1 MDKDEKI
8 MKRVQEHYDYL
19 KQKGYEIVFLAL
31 QGSQN
36 YELDVYDDDY
46 MSDVDTKAVVLP
58 SFEDFVYN
66 RRPESNTIVLE
77 NDEHI
82 DVKDIRPMFEN
93 YKKQNINF
101 VETLFTKYI
110 VINPKYKDLVEL
122 LLANREEIAHLNYN
136 QALKCMS
143 GMSMEKLKA
152 LKHPYPATKD
162 KIEKYGYDPK
172 QLNHILRINDFIK
185 KYIQNKPYSECLI
198 PDNKEWLIQ
207 VKKGILPE
215 LEAETLAL
223 TIDANTRHIKDI
235 SMKTNDEINQ
245 KAIDILDKVKYELLK
260 RKFQEDLKIEI
271 PKRYSYYDECGNR
284 ITILDK
290 QELKKQLKA
299 DDIAFE
305 E

>member
-1 MDKDEKI
+1 MDKDERI
-8 MKRVQEHYDYL
+8 MKRVQEHYNYL
-19 KQKGYEIVFLAL
+19 QQKGYEIVFLAL

-36 YELDVYDDDY
+36 YGLDVYDEEY
-46 MSDVDTKAVVLP
+46 MSDVDTKAVILP

-66 RRPESNTIVLE
+66 RRPESETIVLD
-77 NDEHI
+77 NNEHI
-82 DVKDIRPMFEN
+82 DVKDVRPMFEN

-101 VETLFTKYI
+101 VETLFTKYM
-110 VINPKYKDLVEL
+110 VINPKYKDLVDL
-122 LLANREEIAHLNYN
+122 LLKNREEVAYLNYN

-162 KIEKYGYDPK
+162 KIDKFGYDPK

-185 KYIQNKPYSECLI
+185 KYTERKSYAECLI
-198 PDNKEWLIQ
+198 PDNKEWLIE

-215 LEAETLAL
+215 LEAEILA
-223 TIDANTRHIKDI
+223 TEMDANTRYIKDCN
-235 SMKTNDEINQ
+235 MKANDEINQ
-245 KAIDILDKVKYELLK
+245 KAVDILDKVKYELLK

>member
-1 MDKDEKI
+1 MNKDEKI
-8 MKRVQEHYDYL
+8 MKRVKEHYDYL
-19 KQKGYEIVFLAL
+19 QQKGYEIVFLAL

-36 YELDVYDDDY
+36 YGLDVYDEEY
-46 MSDVDTKAVVLP
+46 MSDVDTKAVILS

-66 RRPESNTIVLE
+66 RRPESETIVLD
-77 NDEHI
+77 NNEHI
-82 DVKDIRPMFEN
+82 DVKDVRPMFEN

-101 VETLFTKYI
+101 VETLFTKYMI
-110 VINPKYKDLVEL
+110 INPKYKDLVEL

-235 SMKTNDEINQ
+235 SIKTNDEINQ

-284 ITILDK
+284 ITILNK

>member
-1 MDKDEKI
+1 MDKDERI

-36 YELDVYDDDY
+36 YGLDVYDEEY
-46 MSDVDTKAVVLP
+46 MSDVDTKAVILP

-66 RRPESNTIVLE
+66 RRPESETIVLD
-77 NDEHI
+77 NNEHI
-82 DVKDIRPMFEN
+82 DVKDVRPMFEN

-101 VETLFTKYI
+101 VETLFTKYM
-110 VINPKYKDLVEL
+110 VINPKYKDLVDL
-122 LLANREEIAHLNYN
+122 LLKNREEVAYLNYN

-162 KIEKYGYDPK
+162 KIDKFGYDPK

-185 KYIQNKPYSECLI
+185 KYTERKSYAECLI
-198 PDNKEWLIQ
+198 PDNKEWLIE

-215 LEAETLAL
+215 LEAEILA
-223 TIDANTRHIKDI
+223 TEMDANTRYIKDCN
-235 SMKTNDEINQ
+235 MKANDEINQ
-245 KAIDILDKVKYELLK
+245 KAVDILDKVKYELLK

-290 QELKKQLKA
+290 QKLKKQLKA

>member
-1 MDKDEKI
+1 MDKDERI
-8 MKRVQEHYDYL
+8 MKRVQEHYNYL
-19 KQKGYEIVFLAL
+19 QQKGYEIVFLAL

-36 YELDVYDDDY
+36 YGLDIYDDDY
-46 MSDVDTKAVVLP
+46 MSDVDTKSVVLP

-66 RRPESNTIVLE
+66 RRPESDTIVLE
-77 NDEHI
+77 NNEHI
-82 DVKDIRPMFEN
+82 DVKDVRPMFEN

-101 VETLFTKYI
+101 VETLFTKYM
-110 VINPKYKDLVEL
+110 VINPKYKDLVDL
-122 LLANREEIAHLNYN
+122 LLKNREEVAYLNYN

-162 KIEKYGYDPK
+162 KIDKFGYDPK

-235 SMKTNDEINQ
+235 NMRTNDEINQ

>member
-1 MDKDEKI
+1 MNKDEKI
-8 MKRVQEHYDYL
+8 MKRVKEHYDYL
-19 KQKGYEIVFLAL
+19 QQKGYEIVFLAL

-36 YELDVYDDDY
+36 YGLDVYDEEY
-46 MSDVDTKAVVLP
+46 MSDVDTKAVILP

-66 RRPESNTIVLE
+66 RRPESETIVLD
-77 NDEHI
+77 NNEHI
-82 DVKDIRPMFEN
+82 DVKDVRPMFEN

-101 VETLFTKYI
+101 IETLFTKYMI
-110 VINPKYKDLVEL
+110 INPKYKDLVEL

>member
-1 MDKDEKI
+1 MNKDEKI
-8 MKRVQEHYDYL
+8 MKRVKEHYDYL
-19 KQKGYEIVFLAL
+19 QQKGYEIVFLAL

-36 YELDVYDDDY
+36 YGLDVYDEEY
-46 MSDVDTKAVVLP
+46 MSDVDTKAVILP

-66 RRPESNTIVLE
+66 RRPESETIVLD
-77 NDEHI
+77 NNEHI
-82 DVKDIRPMFEN
+82 DVKDVRPMFEN

-101 VETLFTKYI
+101 VETLFTKYMI
-110 VINPKYKDLVEL
+110 INSKYKDLVEL
-122 LLANREEIAHLNYN
+122 LLENREEIAHLNYN

-185 KYIQNKPYSECLI
+185 KYIQNMPYSECLM

-235 SMKTNDEINQ
+235 NMKTNDEINQ
-245 KAIDILDKVKYELLK
+245 KVIDILDKVKYELLK

>member
-8 MKRVQEHYDYL
+8 MKRVQEHCDYL
-19 KQKGYEIVFLAL
+19 QQKGYEIVFLAL

-36 YELDVYDDDY
+36 YKLDVYDDDY

-66 RRPESNTIVLE
+66 RRPVSETIVLE
-77 NDEHI
+77 NNEHI
-82 DVKDIRPMFEN
+82 DVKDVRPMFEN

-101 VETLFTKYI
+101 VETLFSKYMI
-110 VINPKYKDLVEL
+110 INSKYVDLVKVL
-122 LLANREEIAHLNYN
+122 LKNREEIAHLNYN

-152 LKHPYPATKD
+152 LKHPYPATKEKID
-162 KIEKYGYDPK
+162 KLGYDPK

-185 KYIQNKPYSECLI
+185 KYTEGKIYAECLI

-215 LEAETLAL
+215 LEAEILA
-223 TIDANTRHIKDI
+223 TEMDANTRYIKDCN
-235 SMKTNDEINQ
+235 MKANDEINQ
-245 KAIDILDKVKYELLK
+245 KAIDVLDNVKYELLK
-260 RKFQEDLKIEI
+260 RKFQEDIGEKI
-271 PKRYSYYDECGNR
+271 PMKYSLYDEYHNR
-284 ITILDK
+284 IIILDK
-290 QELKKQLKA
+290 EKIKEQLKA
-299 DDIAFE
+299 DEVAFE

>member
-8 MKRVQEHYDYL
+8 MKRVQEHCDYL
-19 KQKGYEIVFLAL
+19 QQKGYEIVFLAL

-36 YELDVYDDDY
+36 YKLDVYDDDY

-66 RRPESNTIVLE
+66 RRPVSETIVLE
-77 NDEHI
+77 NNEHI
-82 DVKDIRPMFEN
+82 DVKDVRPMFEN

-101 VETLFTKYI
+101 VETLFSKYMI
-110 VINPKYKDLVEL
+110 INSKYVDLVKVL
-122 LLANREEIAHLNYN
+122 LKNREEIAHLNYN

-152 LKHPYPATKD
+152 LKHPYPATKEKID
-162 KIEKYGYDPK
+162 KFGYDPK

-185 KYIQNKPYSECLI
+185 KYTQGKTYAECLT

-215 LEAETLAL
+215 LEAETLAI
-223 TIDANTRHIKDI
+223 TIDANTRHIKDVN
-235 SMKTNDEINQ
+235 MKANDEINQ
-245 KAIDILDKVKYELLK
+245 KAIDVLDKVKYELLK
-260 RKFQEDLKIEI
+260 RKFQEDIGTKM
-271 PKRYSYYDECGNR
+271 PMKYSFYDEYHNR
-284 ITILDK
+284 IVILDK
-290 QELKKQLKA
+290 EKIKEQLKA
-299 DDIAFE
+299 DEVAFE